1 MKSFGYV
8 VSIDDDRI
16 IIDCY
21 EHNDF
26 LKPRIVGLIKSNVT
40 GDEKVENFIEDVMFC
55 KTIGCFSLRVRGLKI
70 LCDTASLLFT
80 DTSLIAS
87 TDTQMKC

>member
-1 MKSFGYV
+1 MIMKSFGYV
-8 VSIDDDRI
+8 VSIDDNRI

-21 EHNDF
+21 ESNEF

-40 GDEKVENFIEDVMFC
+40 GDEKVENFIKDVMFC

-70 LCDTASLLFT
+70 LCDTAGLLFT
-80 DTSLIAS
+80 DTSLITSA
-87 TDTQMKC
+87 DT